1 LHFQQSAFDECTFY
15 HGTTIFII
23 YTDDGILIDPCQD
36 TINCRIHDTKTLF
49 EIEIQG
55 NLEDYLGIHITT
67 RDDGSKE
74 MTQPHLIDSILMDL
88 NLLSGNPSEAQS
100 ASIRHLP
107 SMPSRKSVADTN
119 GERSFRIIMI
129 RYLVNLYVIR
139 IRVGRIDKFS
149 QIRRISGRPKLVLSQ
164 IVFS

>member
-1 LHFQQSAFDECTFY
+1 LHFQQSAFDECIFY
-15 HGTTIFII
+15 HGTRIFII

-36 TINCRIHDTKTLF
+36 TINCRINDIKTLF
-49 EIEIQG
+49 EIEILG

-74 MTQPHLIDSILMDL
+74 MTQSHLIDSILMDL

-107 SMPSRKSVADTN
+107 SMPSRKIVADTN
-119 GERSFRIIMI
+119 GAPFT
-129 RYLVNLYVIR
+129 YQWHY
-139 IRVGRIDKFS
+139 
-149 QIRRISGRPKLVLSQ
+149 
-164 IVFS
+164 